1 MAKKK
6 LTPNQSYEALR
17 DKWYKKLSD
26 EGFVDI
32 EKNETTLRDYTAGRK
47 QSKNTALVN
56 WEANAQ
62 YYQLAANFL
71 HEYAFESSLDKSIW
85 MYHSEGL
92 ANIAISKIIRRLYR
106 TVPTGRGTVSRT
118 ILKLRKSM
126 FSMYILPQVEYHE

>member
-6 LTPNQSYEALR
+6 LTPKEDYEQLR
-17 DKWYKKLSD
+17 NKWYKKLAN

-32 EKNETTLRDYTAGRK
+32 EKNEEALKDYTEGRK
-47 QSKNTALVN
+47 QSRNTALVN

-62 YYQLAANFL
+62 YYQMAANFL
-71 HEYAFESSLDKSIW
+71 HEYAFETSFDKTIW

-92 ANIAISKIIRRLYR
+92 ANIAVSALLKKLYR
-106 TVPTGRGTVSRT
+106 NEYTGRGTVSRV

-126 FSMYILPQVEYHE
+126 FAMYIMPYKEYHE